1 MFNRIKKVFAKGG
14 QYSGLLSGHSEVQDW
29 ASTLGLTFEG
39 QPPGEAFTLSAKVGG
54 KPWRMQRTR
63 PSRPFI
69 RGEELRARAEL
80 NLGNEIAVLVMNRTL
95 KDALERQAYDRYTDT
110 LQTTMDSNTPEEIR
124 WLSMFDEVGWESAPV
139 AFWDRY
145 AILADQ
151 REHAQT
157 WIDAA
162 MCGLLLGWPQ
172 GGPNA
177 QTPFTLML
185 VRGKAYLRME
195 YAPAD
200 LSTLAH
206 ATTVFVS
213 ACESALAGLSGNQ
226 PRVTGTS
233 ASRP

>member
-1 MFNRIKKVFAKGG
+1 MFDRIKKAFARDGPN
-14 QYSGLLSGHSEVQDW
+14 SERQPGPSDAREW
-29 ASTLGLTFEG
+29 ASTHGLTFEG
-39 QPPGEAFTLSAKVGG
+39 QPPGEAFTLSARVGG

-80 NLGNEIAVLVMNRTL
+80 DLGNEIAVLVMNRAL

-110 LQTTMDSNTPEEIR
+110 LQTTMDSSTPEEIR
-124 WLSMFDEVGWESAPV
+124 WLSMFDEVGWESAPD

-157 WIDAA
+157 WINESL
-162 MCGLLLGWPQ
+162 CGLLLGWPQ
-172 GGPNA
+172 DGPNA

-200 LSTLAH
+200 LPTLAH
-206 ATTVFVS
+206 ATTIFVN
-213 ACESALAGLSGNQ
+213 ACESALAGLAGK
-226 PRVTGTS
+226 PPGKGR
-233 ASRP
+233 